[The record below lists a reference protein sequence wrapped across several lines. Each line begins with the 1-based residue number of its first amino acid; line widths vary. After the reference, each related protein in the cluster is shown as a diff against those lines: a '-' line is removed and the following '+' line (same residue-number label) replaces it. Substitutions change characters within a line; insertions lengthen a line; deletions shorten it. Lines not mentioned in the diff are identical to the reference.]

1 MRRRLLPL
9 LLALPLCAPVFAG
22 AEEEAERPAATEHG
36 AGVTLTEVT
45 RLAEVSAEPERFRGR
60 PVLVR
65 GRVRDVCQKKGC
77 WMVVDDGSAQAR
89 VRFADYAFFVPKDSS
104 GKEAWVQGEV
114 SVKTLSRREARH
126 YAGESTREDP
136 SEVDGPRREIGITA
150 TGVRLV
156 DPPESP

>member
-1 MRRRLLPL
+1 
-9 LLALPLCAPVFAG
+9 VS
-22 AEEEAERPAATEHG
+22 EHG
-36 AGVTLTEVT
+36 AGVTLTGVT
-45 RLAEVSAEPERFRGR
+45 RLADVSAEPDRFQGR

-77 WMVVDDGSAQAR
+77 WMVVDDGTAHAR

-104 GKEAWVQGEV
+104 GKEAWVEGAV
-114 SVKTLSRREARH
+114 SVRTLSRREARH

-136 SEVDGPRREIGITA
+136 SEVDGPRREIDITA

-156 DPPESP
+156 GEPEDH